1 MLLSKEAEYAQVAR
15 DLQDLAE
22 YQTLRLE
29 QVKQLIGIRT
39 GSFESEEIVQCRKT
53 AVLNFWP

>member
-29 QVKQLIGIRT
+29 QVKQLIGINLSKQLT
-39 GSFESEEIVQCRKT
+39 AIVLTFMEPK
-53 AVLNFWP
+53 